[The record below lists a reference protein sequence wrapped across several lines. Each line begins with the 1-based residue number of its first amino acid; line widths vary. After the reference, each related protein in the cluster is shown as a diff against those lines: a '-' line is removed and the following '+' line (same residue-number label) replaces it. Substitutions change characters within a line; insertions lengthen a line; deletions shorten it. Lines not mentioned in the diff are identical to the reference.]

1 MDSETYE
8 YIERL
13 ILRYLLVIA
22 ILIAIFIIFILP
34 VFENKTKQEN
44 ASYNQTNIERELEE
58 ENFSR

>member
-34 VFENKTKQEN
+34 AFENKTKQEN
-44 ASYNQTNIERELEE
+44 ARYNQTRIQQELEE
-58 ENFSR
+58 ENSSR